1 MNKIIRFLGI
11 IDKLSTKAVLYII
24 AAVLVCIL
32 IAAVWLWN
40 TTKDDTLSF
49 FSDDKIDSTPTMI
62 EQMKEIGEWE
72 FLAIS
77 DEELVD
83 TVRKGFFS
91 DDELVRIYYG
101 TVRLGI
107 NFKDCSENWI
117 DDSSDTVKVTLPKVR
132 LLDDNFID
140 EARTKSFFET
150 GKWSNADR
158 KAMYQRAKQMMLRR
172 CVTKENLKTA
182 TENAHEQ
189 VTKMLQQ
196 MTEKPVRIEEF
207 KN

>member
-40 TTKDDTLSF
+40 TTKDDTLTF

-132 LLDDNFID
+132 LLDENFID

-172 CVTKENLKTA
+172 CVTKENLQTA

-196 MTEKPVRIEEF
+196 MTEKPVRIE
-207 KN
+207 N

>member
-1 MNKIIRFLGI
+1 MKKIIRFLGI

-24 AAVLVCIL
+24 AAALVCIL
-32 IAAVWLWN
+32 LVVVWLWH
-40 TTKDDTLSF
+40 TTKDDSLSV
-49 FSDDKIDSTPTMI
+49 FSSDKIDSTPTMV
-62 EQMKEIGEWE
+62 EQIKEIGEWE

-83 TVRKGFFS
+83 TIRKGFFS

-107 NFKDCSENWI
+107 NFKDCTEKWI
-117 DDSSDTVKVTLPKVR
+117 DDSSDTVRVMLPKVTL
-132 LLDDNFID
+132 LDENFID

-150 GKWSNADR
+150 GKWSNEDR
-158 KAMYQRAKQMMLRR
+158 KAMYKRAKQMMLKR
-172 CVTKENLKTA
+172 CVTKENLQVA

-196 MTEKPVRIEEF
+196 MTEKPVRIET
-207 KN
+207 